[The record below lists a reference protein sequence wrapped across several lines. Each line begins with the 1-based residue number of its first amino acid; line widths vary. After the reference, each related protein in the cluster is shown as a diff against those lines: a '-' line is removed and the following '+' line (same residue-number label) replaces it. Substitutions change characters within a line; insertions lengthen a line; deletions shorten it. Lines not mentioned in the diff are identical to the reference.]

1 MPEPAQ
7 QSKEEAGT
15 SVPASSFAAVTGA
28 ASHRLAPGQYL
39 ILVFI
44 MLGASVGDALLS
56 KGMRQ
61 VGFVS
66 PAHPAL
72 LLHALLNPW
81 VACGIAV
88 LISFMGSY
96 MTALSWADLTF
107 VQPATAFGNV
117 VTALIGRFW
126 LHEIISPMRWLGIAL
141 IVVGVGFVANGPSK
155 TEHSLLTVSH
165 QDQT

>member
-1 MPEPAQ
+1 MPDRA
-7 QSKEEAGT
+7 KRLKEAGT
-15 SVPASSFAAVTGA
+15 SVPASSFHANRV

-39 ILVFI
+39 VLVFI
-44 MLGASVGDALLS
+44 MLGASVGDGLLS

-61 VGFVS
+61 VGSV
-66 PAHPAL
+66 PLAHPAI

-126 LHEIISPMRWLGIAL
+126 LHEEISPMRWLGIAL
-141 IVVGVGFVANGPSK
+141 IVIGVGFVANGPSK
-155 TEHSLLTVSH
+155 TEHSLLPVSH
-165 QDQT
+165 TSEA

>member
-1 MPEPAQ
+1 MPDSELKP
-7 QSKEEAGT
+7 KEAGT
-15 SVPASSFAAVTGA
+15 VVPASSLAGN
-28 ASHRLAPGQYL
+28 SHRLAPGQYL

-56 KGMRQ
+56 RGMRQ
-61 VGFVS
+61 IGPVPLS
-66 PAHPAL
+66 HPAV

-117 VTALIGRFW
+117 VTALIGRIW
-126 LHEIISPMRWLGIAL
+126 LHEAISPMRWLGIGL

-155 TEHSLLTVSH
+155 TEHSLLTGSH
-165 QDQT
+165 ETAS